1 MSPDEII
8 GQLISE
14 SLTRTARRPLFVGLC
29 GAQGSGKSTIAQ
41 TLAARFPRCAA
52 LSLDDLYLTRAER
65 IALSQDVHPLFATR
79 GVPGTHDMTLGLAT
93 FDALAEGRA
102 VRLPRFDKGA
112 DDRAPA
118 NDWPAAPFQCDLVLF
133 EGWCVGAAPQT
144 EGALLDPINALERV
158 EDGDGRW
165 REAVNKAL
173 GGAYQTLFARLDT
186 LILLAAP
193 DWETVGR
200 WREEQEAR
208 LRENAPDAPQLMSEA
223 AVTRFIAHYER
234 LSRHILDEMPDRA
247 DLVLWLN
254 PDRSCSRVQRATR
267 GDDVRSGGG
276 RGPTDSSQVS
286 DVE

>member
-1 MSPDEII
+1 VSPDEII

-14 SLTRTARRPLFVGLC
+14 SLAGTTRRPLFVGLC

-41 TLAARFPRCAA
+41 ALAARFPRCAT
-52 LSLDDLYLTRAER
+52 LSLDDLYFTRAER
-65 IALSQDVHPLFATR
+65 LALSRDVHSLFATR
-79 GVPGTHDMTLGLAT
+79 GVPGTHDIALGLAT

-118 NDWPAAPFQCDLVLF
+118 NEWPAAPFECDLVLF
-133 EGWCVGAAPQT
+133 EGWCVGAVPQA
-144 EGALLDPINALERV
+144 EDALVQPINTLERL
-158 EDGDGRW
+158 EDGEGRW
-165 REAVNKAL
+165 REAVNSAL
-173 GGAYQTLFARLDT
+173 GGAYQALFARLDI

-223 AVTRFIAHYER
+223 AVVRFIAHYER
-234 LSRHILDEMPDRA
+234 LTRHVLDEMPGRA
-247 DLVLWLN
+247 DLVLWLD
-254 PDRSCSRVQRATR
+254 PYRSCSRVQKRHVSN
-267 GDDVRSGGG
+267 DRSMQENHLPG
-276 RGPTDSSQVS
+276 RGV
-286 DVE
+286 